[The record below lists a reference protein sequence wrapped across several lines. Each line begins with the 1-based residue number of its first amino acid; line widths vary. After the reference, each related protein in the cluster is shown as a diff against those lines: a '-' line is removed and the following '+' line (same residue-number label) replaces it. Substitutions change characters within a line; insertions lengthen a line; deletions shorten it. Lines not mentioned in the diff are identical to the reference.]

1 MWTEDI
7 SLWCGFRPKHH
18 IVFCTIPPSCESHFF
33 VTSQTVRDSGA
44 TWFTLR
50 NKISWS
56 CGSSTPV
63 SLILRTIFI
72 WKDTLFYRQN
82 ASLCILLQKGK
93 SDLKNFQ
100 CWLVLMRVWPFKETQ
115 QKKWDGW
122 FEENPYQRSL
132 GFAAVNGAHRR
143 SMRNSLLCDSVTY
156 TDGEAEAGR
165 EPEREERKGRE
176 SGENKCEIKK

>member
-7 SLWCGFRPKHH
+7 SLRCGFRPKHH
-18 IVFCTIPPSCESHFF
+18 IVFCIIPPSCESHFF
-33 VTSQTVRDSGA
+33 FVTSQTVRDTGA
-44 TWFTLR
+44 TWFALR
-50 NKISWS
+50 NEISWS

-82 ASLCILLQKGK
+82 SSLCILLQKGK

-122 FEENPYQRSL
+122 FEENPYQRIL
-132 GFAAVNGAHRR
+132 GFAAANAAHRR
-143 SMRNSLLCDSVTY
+143 SRRNSLFRDSVTY
-156 TDGEAEAGR
+156 TDGEAEA
-165 EPEREERKGRE
+165 ERESQREKRGRGGRVE
-176 SGENKCEIKK
+176 KTSVK